1 MKLKM
6 LALGLG
12 LTAAMTAAALAALM
26 AVEKELRRHVATG

>member
-12 LTAAMTAAALAALM
+12 LTAAMTAAALGMLKLA
-26 AVEKELRRHVATG
+26 ERELRKAVKPT